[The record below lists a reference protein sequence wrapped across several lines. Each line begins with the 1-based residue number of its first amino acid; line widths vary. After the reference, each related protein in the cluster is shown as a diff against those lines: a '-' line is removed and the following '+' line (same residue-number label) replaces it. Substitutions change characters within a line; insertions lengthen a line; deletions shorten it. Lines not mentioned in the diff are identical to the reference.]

1 MNHCNTGHHAP
12 YSPLFIFPIILEFHI
27 YIINMNN
34 SRRKTCK
41 TRGKENTMINKI
53 TNKIPSSVMLM
64 ILLINSII
72 DGILVSI
79 TNVNESKIVN
89 GFTVKL
95 FVIEILCYGTMLSIV
110 NYVGKIF
117 NKSYRNRIQDKQY
130 CLYLD
135 RVLNSKMT
143 DIQKLSTGKVFDTV
157 VNVAQ
162 QESTVRLYIISLLPT
177 IMPFSVLIYKEMK
190 CNFVMGIISILC
202 VGLSFLM
209 IMVSDKLFQFNQTQK
224 SYKARLQEIT
234 VDNFM
239 NAKTIKF
246 LGVNSFAMN
255 RLKEWQDRSR
265 VYMIQPNQ
273 LLWFRL
279 ADVIGYIPLIVNIWL
294 GRHDTEM
301 IALIVL
307 SNWTLDNMCG
317 HLTNI
322 GETLIELNAQKDII
336 KDLKGNDDSARNY
349 ADQISLS
356 DVCFDYGKDSV
367 KFYIDS
373 LNIKRG
379 DRILITGES
388 GEGKSSLANLLAGAI
403 KPTTGEVPNINVF
416 YVWQETECLADTLM
430 NNIIFDNPYELTES
444 DILGYLD
451 KVGLKEWFFTL
462 KDGFNTNIGE
472 KGCKLSSGQK
482 QRINII
488 RCLIEMEHHPR
499 KLFIL
504 DEITSNLDEYT
515 KQRVIEAFGNM
526 LERHPEIML
535 IAISHN
541 DGFERLTNR
550 HINVENHAFV
560 EQI

>member
-1 MNHCNTGHHAP
+1 MN
-12 YSPLFIFPIILEFHI
+12 
-27 YIINMNN
+27 
-34 SRRKTCK
+34 
-41 TRGKENTMINKI
+41 
-53 TNKIPSSVMLM
+53 V
-64 ILLINSII
+64 
-72 DGILVSI
+72 
-79 TNVNESKIVN
+79 
-89 GFTVKL
+89 
-95 FVIEILCYGTMLSIV
+95 
-110 NYVGKIF
+110 
-117 NKSYRNRIQDKQY
+117 
-130 CLYLD
+130 
-135 RVLNSKMT
+135 
-143 DIQKLSTGKVFDTV
+143 
-157 VNVAQ
+157 
-162 QESTVRLYIISLLPT
+162 
-177 IMPFSVLIYKEMK
+177 
-190 CNFVMGIISILC
+190 
-202 VGLSFLM
+202 
-209 IMVSDKLFQFNQTQK
+209 
-224 SYKARLQEIT
+224 
-234 VDNFM
+234 
-239 NAKTIKF
+239 KTIKF
-246 LGVNSFAMN
+246 LGVKSFAMN
-255 RLKEWQDRSR
+255 RLKECQDRSR

-279 ADVIGYIPLIVNIWL
+279 ADIIGYIPLIVNVWL

-322 GETLIELNAQKDII
+322 AETLIELNAQKDII
-336 KDLKGNDDSARNY
+336 KDLKGDDDSVRNY
-349 ADQISLS
+349 VDQISLS

-403 KPTTGEVPNINVF
+403 KPTTGEVPDINVF

-451 KVGLKEWFFTL
+451 KVGLKDWFFTL

-515 KQRVIEAFGNM
+515 KQRVIEAFGDI
-526 LERHPEIML
+526 LVRHPEIML

-550 HINVENHAFV
+550 HINVENHVFV
-560 EQI
+560 EQT

>member
-1 MNHCNTGHHAP
+1 
-12 YSPLFIFPIILEFHI
+12 
-27 YIINMNN
+27 MNN

-41 TRGKENTMINKI
+41 TREKENVMINKI
-53 TNKIPSSVMLM
+53 TNKIPSPVMLM
-64 ILLINSII
+64 ILLTNSII

-79 TNVNESKIVN
+79 TNVNESKLVN

-110 NYVGKIF
+110 NYVGSIF
-117 NKSYRNRIQDKQY
+117 NKSYRNRMQDKQY

-162 QESTVRLYIISLLPT
+162 QESTVRLYIIRLLPT
-177 IMPFSVLIYKEMK
+177 IMPFSVLIYKEMR
-190 CNFVMGIISILC
+190 CNVVMGIISILC

-246 LGVNSFAMN
+246 LGINSFAMN

-279 ADVIGYIPLIVNIWL
+279 ADIIGYIPLIVNIWL

-322 GETLIELNAQKDII
+322 AETLIELNAQKDII
-336 KDLKGNDDSARNY
+336 KDLKGDDVDKPEYTN
-349 ADQISLS
+349 QISLS
-356 DVCFDYGKDSV
+356 NVCFDYGKDSV

-403 KPTTGEVPNINVF
+403 KPTTGEVPNVNVF

-430 NNIIFDNPYELTES
+430 NNIVFDNPYELTES
-444 DILGYLD
+444 DILEYLD
-451 KVGLKEWFFTL
+451 KVGLKDWFFTL

-488 RCLIEMEHHPR
+488 RCLIEMENHPR

-515 KQRVIEAFGNM
+515 KQRVIEAFGDM
-526 LERHPEIML
+526 LNKHPEIML